1 MLVNF
6 FHQDYFLS
14 NTRSILFI
22 FPAKKLRKIRMHQGF
37 FETVSN
43 IRLKW
48 RNFPAKKLR
57 KNTGA
62 QNTHAPIFFSYNIN
76 KGYFQVVYLFF
87 NKSR

>member
-14 NTRSILFI
+14 NTRSILFY
-22 FPAKKLRKIRMHQGF
+22 FSRQKIRMRQGF

-57 KNTGA
+57 KNTGG
-62 QNTHAPIFFSYNIN
+62 QNTHAPIFFRII
-76 KGYFQVVYLFF
+76 
-87 NKSR
+87 

>member
-6 FHQDYFLS
+6 FHQDYFLG

-22 FPAKKLRKIRMHQGF
+22 FPAKKLGKIRMRQGF
-37 FETVSN
+37 WNSVSN

-62 QNTHAPIFFSYNIN
+62 QNTHAPFFLKKFLYNIN
-76 KGYFQVVYLFF
+76 KGYF
-87 NKSR
+87 

>member
-1 MLVNF
+1 
-6 FHQDYFLS
+6 
-14 NTRSILFI
+14 
-22 FPAKKLRKIRMHQGF
+22 MHQGF

-62 QNTHAPIFFSYNIN
+62 HNTQIFFSYNIN
-76 KGYFQVVYLFF
+76 KGYFQIVYLFF